1 MGDPKRNRRKYT
13 PSKVMWNRLRI
24 DREHE
29 IKERYGL
36 RNLRELWTASTE
48 VSRIRRNAREVLS
61 NKVGEKV
68 GKEIIERL
76 SKYNIVNKDAKVDDL
91 LGVTPEAILS
101 RRLQSI
107 VLKAGLSKTI
117 KQSRQLI
124 THGFISINGRKVKS
138 PGYLVTAME
147 EPRVGYYKPI
157 NLNAAPQAPPTA
169 PEAGAPVAKAPE
181 APARK

>member
-1 MGDPKRNRRKYT
+1 
-13 PSKVMWNRLRI
+13 MWNRVRI
-24 DREHE
+24 DHEHE

-61 NKVGEKV
+61 NKAGEKV
-68 GKEIIERL
+68 GKDIIGRL
-76 SKYNIVNKDAKVDDL
+76 SKYNIVGKDAKVDDL

-107 VLKAGLSKTI
+107 VLKVGLSKTI

-138 PGYLVTAME
+138 PGYLVTSE
-147 EPRVGYYKPI
+147 EEHGVGYYKPI
-157 NLNAAPQAPPTA
+157 NLNAKPQAA
-169 PEAGAPVAKAPE
+169 PSAAEAPVVKKE
-181 APARK
+181 

>member
-1 MGDPKRNRRKYT
+1 MGDPKKNRRKYT
-13 PSKVMWNRLRI
+13 RSKVMWNRLRI

-29 IKERYGL
+29 IKDRYGL

-61 NKVGEKV
+61 NKVSEKV
-68 GKEIIERL
+68 GKDIIQRL
-76 SKYNIVNKDAKVDDL
+76 SRYNIVNKDAKIDDL
-91 LGVTPEAILS
+91 LGITPEAILN

-138 PGYLVTAME
+138 PGYLVAADE

-157 NLNAAPQAPPTA
+157 NLETPTPAAPQTA
-169 PEAGAPVAKAPE
+169 TPKTPE
-181 APARK
+181 APKTATKEG

>member
-1 MGDPKRNRRKYT
+1 
-13 PSKVMWNRLRI
+13 MWNRVRI
-24 DREHE
+24 DHEHE

-61 NKVGEKV
+61 NKAGENV
-68 GKEIIERL
+68 GKDIISRL
-76 SKYNIVNKDAKVDDL
+76 VKYNIVSKDAKVDDL
-91 LGVTPEAILS
+91 LGVTPEAILG

-107 VLKAGLSKTI
+107 VLKVGLSKTI

-138 PGYLVTAME
+138 PGYLVTSDE
-147 EPRVGYYKPI
+147 ETKVGYYKPI
-157 NLNAAPQAPPTA
+157 DLSAAPQAPSAPAPTQA
-169 PEAGAPVAKAPE
+169 PEAKKE
-181 APARK
+181 E

>member
-1 MGDPKRNRRKYT
+1 MCN
-13 PSKVMWNRLRI
+13 KVII
-24 DREHE
+24 DHEHE

-61 NKVGEKV
+61 NKATAKV
-68 GKEIIERL
+68 GKDIIARL
-76 SKYNIVNKDAKVDDL
+76 SKYNIVGKDAKVDDL
-91 LGVTPEAILS
+91 LGITAEAILN

-138 PGYLVTAME
+138 PGYLVTSEE
-147 EPRVGYYKPI
+147 EPRIGYYKPI
-157 NLNAAPQAPPTA
+157 NLNTEPQPAPQQ
-169 PEAGAPVAKAPE
+169 
-181 APARK
+181 APAAASAPKAVEAVEPKKE